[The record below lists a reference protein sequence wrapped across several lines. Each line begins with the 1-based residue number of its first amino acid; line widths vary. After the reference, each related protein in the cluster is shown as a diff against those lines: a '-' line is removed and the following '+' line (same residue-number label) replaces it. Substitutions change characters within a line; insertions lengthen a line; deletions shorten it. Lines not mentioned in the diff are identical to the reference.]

1 MLEKCKVNK
10 TYVIAS
16 TVFPFPCFRENQK
29 AIVRVGAQFRTRTRL
44 SYEQ

>member
-1 MLEKCKVNK
+1 MLEKSKVNK

-16 TVFPFPCFRENQK
+16 TVILYPCFRENQK
-29 AIVRVGAQFRTRTRL
+29 AIVRVGAQFRSRTRL